1 MDYAKQDN
9 VNCNMQKYLSYYDT
23 QMEICVLILRFQ
35 IKPGHDN
42 WMRLLMISEEEEGM
56 NFFFAPFFPTL
67 SLSLASFRNSQNSI
81 NNIKGNIG
89 RYNRNAGGG

>member
-9 VNCNMQKYLSYYDT
+9 VNCNVQKYLSYYDT
-23 QMEICVLILRFQ
+23 RMEICVLILRSQ

-42 WMRLLMISEEEEGM
+42 WMGLLMISEEEEGM

-67 SLSLASFRNSQNSI
+67 SLSGQFQKFTELH
-81 NNIKGNIG
+81 
-89 RYNRNAGGG
+89 